1 MHRDRITIRNGFKMA
16 SRVLLVI
23 AALSAPLGYA
33 TQGSASGP
41 AFIEDTSS
49 QGGGVGFVL
58 LMSLQ
63 RTG

>member
-1 MHRDRITIRNGFKMA
+1 MQRDRITIRNGLTMA
-16 SRVLLVI
+16 SRVLAVI
-23 AALSAPLGYA
+23 AVLAMPIGFS
-33 TQGSASGP
+33 TKGSASGP
-41 AFIEDTSS
+41 VFLEDNSS

>member
-1 MHRDRITIRNGFKMA
+1 MQRDRITIRNGLTMA
-16 SRVLLVI
+16 SRVLAVI
-23 AALSAPLGYA
+23 AVLAMPIGFA

-41 AFIEDTSS
+41 VFIEDSSS

>member
-1 MHRDRITIRNGFKMA
+1 MQRDRITIRNGFKMA
-16 SRVLLVI
+16 SRVFLVM
-23 AALSAPLGYA
+23 AALATPLGFA

-49 QGGGVGFVL
+49 RGGGVGFVL

>member
-1 MHRDRITIRNGFKMA
+1 MQRDRITIRNGFRIA
-16 SRVLLVI
+16 SRVLIVI
-23 AALSAPLGYA
+23 AALATPLGFA

>member
-1 MHRDRITIRNGFKMA
+1 MQRDRITIRNSLTMA
-16 SRVLLVI
+16 SRVLAVI
-23 AALSAPLGYA
+23 AVLAMPIGFA

-41 AFIEDTSS
+41 VFIEDSSS

>member
-1 MHRDRITIRNGFKMA
+1 MQRDRLTIRNGLTMA
-16 SRVLLVI
+16 SRVLAVI
-23 AALSAPLGYA
+23 AVLATPIGFA

-41 AFIEDTSS
+41 VFIEDNSS